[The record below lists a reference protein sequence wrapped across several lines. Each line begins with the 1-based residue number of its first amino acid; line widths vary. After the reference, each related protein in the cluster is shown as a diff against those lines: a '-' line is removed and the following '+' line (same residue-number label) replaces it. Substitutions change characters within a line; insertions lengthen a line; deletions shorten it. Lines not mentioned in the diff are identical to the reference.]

1 MVFGIPKQYGKDQSL
16 TVYDILPLCA
26 NTDMYV
32 VDIDAGQVAVSAG
45 TKHLLPDNIKR

>member
-1 MVFGIPKQYGKDQSL
+1 MVFGIPKQYGKENLL

-45 TKHLLPDNIKR
+45 TKQYLPDNIKK